1 MISFSKIKQRKM
13 KMESSTTS
21 VYRPNI
27 NNITS
32 PITLNIMETFLNSIN
47 NSEDINYFGTKIFD
61 IYESFVHDNS
71 NHPNYVEKITDMI
84 EENVIP
90 RYNDL
95 QSLKTYINTSDTL
108 KVFGESVDDFI
119 YCDRILKNDKT
130 INKRFDMKSFI
141 KSNSNMDLDEMVRSL
156 CEFIDTYDIS
166 TEAKYNIA
174 LENITFMLLSKDKT
188 LDESVIQNHITD
200 YFLMRESVMTD
211 TYIRKLQKVAIN
223 SPLVNEST
231 LNTYLFSKGHVYG
244 DRIQSVLEYD
254 LSTLTSE
261 RKVSEQIYTWLD
273 EMCIDTPERN
283 KRIMDNIIALPLAVN
298 VSESFI
304 NGTLINYMNIHE
316 NSLFNQ
322 DIIKESLNQYKN
334 GLNGIDFLNEKK
346 NDINPMKLYFISELK
361 GLKKLNPRI
370 PNNYLTKNGYEDGKT
385 ARVCFST
392 DIGKCLTALSMNCA
406 GRKYYVYSPAYQYNV
421 KTPTI
426 KQVPDVKITD
436 EKWITETV
444 DLVCIGKIEC
454 TKDKGT
460 DGMPYK
466 YGSNTA
472 ELYEWDWKWLEKYN
486 VVNESKN
493 DKGKEVPKICPKC
506 GGDIGLF
513 FKGEPVYLCKNCN
526 KYFGTAPFPSNTNE
540 SVNSNIQIF
549 NSPEELSKWM
559 KSNIR
564 YKDFSRLMSPQEVYD
579 KKCGSC
585 HDQVMFELYQL
596 RKMNK
601 SPKAL
606 FIIEYNNENTGRDNV
621 THSLVYY
628 TDRNNIYWFEN
639 AWGGQEG
646 IHKFTNIKELKD
658 KIKELHSKKA
668 FGNVNNY
675 PELEIT
681 SFGVHKPGETL
692 RQLVDKC
699 VNEEYEIKNNSF
711 NLLEAKLEK
720 TDLNKAFDQFKAE
733 QRKDSKAFQKV
744 LNALYAKTPNEIINE
759 FPHVL
764 GLVRVAFVFAP
775 IAIPIVGP
783 VLTLVNAC
791 VDKILSYHINVKQSE
806 KLFKYLRDEKT
817 KVEEKLDDID
827 DEEKKKK
834 AESYIKEL
842 EDSMKTVKKYASE
855 ELPKEIED
863 SDGNDDDF
871 DDISFDD
878 FDFDMELESYQIT
891 ETTKEIPSVF
901 TESAYENDDIS
912 LLADISLYEQSLEH
926 ILNNRVRINS
936 MILRN
941 IDTISENLRYFAPI
955 IANCPTV
962 IDYRVFSE
970 AVKDYMYDP
979 TSMDSVNVNGV
990 LNKALENKFMS
1001 DTFKNT
1007 IIESEC
1013 INTLDQIVTE
1023 GFNLNNVKLAF
1034 QALKKKMKDLNTK
1047 QKSICQ
1053 TLDATGHQLI
1063 SSIEKA
1069 VREDRREA
1077 VIKGSIIPSFSK
1089 CIKLGIA
1096 LGGITAVNPVAGL
1109 ITAVGYFGAS
1119 SMLTQREKQLVYDEI
1134 ATELQVVEKQLQIA
1148 ENDGDMNQ
1156 YRFLLNYQKKL
1167 ARERQRIRYGLKVN
1181 GRRIPDARG
1190 PKRD

>member
-108 KVFGESVDDFI
+108 KVFEENVDDFI

-141 KSNSNMDLDEMVRSL
+141 ESNSNMDLDEMVRSL

-304 NGTLINYMNIHE
+304 NGTLINYLNIHE

-334 GLNGIDFLNEKK
+334 GLNGINFLNEKK
-346 NDINPMKLYFISELK
+346 NNK
-361 GLKKLNPRI
+361 GEEIPKK
-370 PNNYLTKNGYEDGKT
+370 
-385 ARVCFST
+385 
-392 DIGKCLTALSMNCA
+392 
-406 GRKYYVYSPAYQYNV
+406 
-421 KTPTI
+421 
-426 KQVPDVKITD
+426 
-436 EKWITETV
+436 
-444 DLVCIGKIEC
+444 
-454 TKDKGT
+454 
-460 DGMPYK
+460 
-466 YGSNTA
+466 
-472 ELYEWDWKWLEKYN
+472 
-486 VVNESKN
+486 
-493 DKGKEVPKICPKC
+493 CPKC

-526 KYFGTAPFPSNTNE
+526 KYFGVAPFKENAYVSEMISTLQDPATSM
-540 SVNSNIQIF
+540 I
-549 NSPEELSKWM
+549 K
-559 KSNIR
+559 
-564 YKDFSRLMSPQEVYD
+564 
-579 KKCGSC
+579 
-585 HDQVMFELYQL
+585 
-596 RKMNK
+596 
-601 SPKAL
+601 
-606 FIIEYNNENTGRDNV
+606 EYNG
-621 THSLVYY
+621 
-628 TDRNNIYWFEN
+628 
-639 AWGGQEG
+639 
-646 IHKFTNIKELKD
+646 
-658 KIKELHSKKA
+658 
-668 FGNVNNY
+668 
-675 PELEIT
+675 
-681 SFGVHKPGETL
+681 
-692 RQLVDKC
+692 
-699 VNEEYEIKNNSF
+699 
-711 NLLEAKLEK
+711 LLETKLEK

-775 IAIPIVGP
+775 IAVPIVGP

-863 SDGNDDDF
+863 SNGNDDDF

-912 LLADISLYEQSLEH
+912 FLADISLYEQSLEH
-926 ILNNRVRINS
+926 ILNNRERVNS

-955 IANCPTV
+955 IVNCPTV
-962 IDYRVFSE
+962 IDYRAFSE

-979 TSMDSVNVNGV
+979 TSMDSVNVDGV

-1007 IIESEC
+1007 IIESES

-1023 GFNLNNVKLAF
+1023 GFDLNNVKLAF

-1063 SSIEKA
+1063 NSIEKA

>member
-61 IYESFVHDNS
+61 IYESFVQDNS

-141 KSNSNMDLDEMVRSL
+141 ESNSNMDLDEMVRSL

-223 SPLVNEST
+223 SPLVNEYT

-334 GLNGIDFLNEKK
+334 GLNGINFLNEKK
-346 NDINPMKLYFISELK
+346 NDK
-361 GLKKLNPRI
+361 GEEIPKK
-370 PNNYLTKNGYEDGKT
+370 
-385 ARVCFST
+385 
-392 DIGKCLTALSMNCA
+392 
-406 GRKYYVYSPAYQYNV
+406 
-421 KTPTI
+421 
-426 KQVPDVKITD
+426 
-436 EKWITETV
+436 
-444 DLVCIGKIEC
+444 
-454 TKDKGT
+454 
-460 DGMPYK
+460 
-466 YGSNTA
+466 
-472 ELYEWDWKWLEKYN
+472 
-486 VVNESKN
+486 
-493 DKGKEVPKICPKC
+493 CPKC

-526 KYFGTAPFPSNTNE
+526 KYFGVAPFKE
-540 SVNSNIQIF
+540 SVNLTENVTI
-549 NSPEELSKWM
+549 NA
-559 KSNIR
+559 
-564 YKDFSRLMSPQEVYD
+564 
-579 KKCGSC
+579 
-585 HDQVMFELYQL
+585 
-596 RKMNK
+596 NK
-601 SPKAL
+601 SVVRKLQNDVNNIASKYKAKIKSINITFAKNKMELQKYTKFSLDDYVNGFCIDNNVYIVDKDGYKNECGNYYNLLLHECTHAIINSLNPKCDMNFIEGICIYESGQLNEFENSGGNVINTAL
-606 FIIEYNNENTGRDNV
+606 EVREIISTKGYNTIISYIKNGNKNIIE
-621 THSLVYY
+621 
-628 TDRNNIYWFEN
+628 
-639 AWGGQEG
+639 
-646 IHKFTNIKELKD
+646 
-658 KIKELHSKKA
+658 
-668 FGNVNNY
+668 
-675 PELEIT
+675 
-681 SFGVHKPGETL
+681 
-692 RQLVDKC
+692 
-699 VNEEYEIKNNSF
+699 SF

-775 IAIPIVGP
+775 IAVPIVGP

-891 ETTKEIPSVF
+891 ETAKEIPSVF

-926 ILNNRVRINS
+926 ILNNRERVNS

-1001 DTFKNT
+1001 DIFKNT

-1023 GFNLNNVKLAF
+1023 GFDLNNVKLAF

>member
-71 NHPNYVEKITDMI
+71 NHPNYIEKITDMI

-141 KSNSNMDLDEMVRSL
+141 ESNSNMDLDEMVRSL

-231 LNTYLFSKGHVYG
+231 LNAYLFSKGHVYG

-334 GLNGIDFLNEKK
+334 GLNGINFLNEKK
-346 NDINPMKLYFISELK
+346 NEK
-361 GLKKLNPRI
+361 GEEIPKK
-370 PNNYLTKNGYEDGKT
+370 
-385 ARVCFST
+385 
-392 DIGKCLTALSMNCA
+392 
-406 GRKYYVYSPAYQYNV
+406 
-421 KTPTI
+421 
-426 KQVPDVKITD
+426 
-436 EKWITETV
+436 
-444 DLVCIGKIEC
+444 
-454 TKDKGT
+454 
-460 DGMPYK
+460 
-466 YGSNTA
+466 
-472 ELYEWDWKWLEKYN
+472 
-486 VVNESKN
+486 
-493 DKGKEVPKICPKC
+493 CPKC

-526 KYFGTAPFPSNTNE
+526 KYFGVAPFKESVSLTENVAINANKSVARKLQNDVNNIASKYKAKIKSINITFVKNKMELQKYTKFSLDDYVNGFCIDSNVYIVDKDGYKNECGNYYNLLLHECTHAIINSLNPKCDMNFIEGICIYESGQLNEFENSGSNTINAA
-540 SVNSNIQIF
+540 
-549 NSPEELSKWM
+549 L
-559 KSNIR
+559 
-564 YKDFSRLMSPQEVYD
+564 EVREIISTKGYNTIISYI
-579 KKCGSC
+579 KNG
-585 HDQVMFELYQL
+585 
-596 RKMNK
+596 NK
-601 SPKAL
+601 N
-606 FIIEYNNENTGRDNV
+606 IIE
-621 THSLVYY
+621 
-628 TDRNNIYWFEN
+628 
-639 AWGGQEG
+639 
-646 IHKFTNIKELKD
+646 
-658 KIKELHSKKA
+658 
-668 FGNVNNY
+668 
-675 PELEIT
+675 
-681 SFGVHKPGETL
+681 
-692 RQLVDKC
+692 
-699 VNEEYEIKNNSF
+699 SF

-775 IAIPIVGP
+775 IAVPIVGP

-863 SDGNDDDF
+863 NDGNDDDF

-891 ETTKEIPSVF
+891 ETAKEIPSVF

-912 LLADISLYEQSLEH
+912 LLADISLYEQSLEY
-926 ILNNRVRINS
+926 ILNNRERVNS

-1063 SSIEKA
+1063 NSIEKA

>member
-141 KSNSNMDLDEMVRSL
+141 ESNSNMDLDEMVRSL

-273 EMCIDTPERN
+273 EMCIDTPEKN

-334 GLNGIDFLNEKK
+334 GLNGINFLNEKK
-346 NDINPMKLYFISELK
+346 NDK
-361 GLKKLNPRI
+361 GEEIPKK
-370 PNNYLTKNGYEDGKT
+370 
-385 ARVCFST
+385 
-392 DIGKCLTALSMNCA
+392 
-406 GRKYYVYSPAYQYNV
+406 
-421 KTPTI
+421 
-426 KQVPDVKITD
+426 
-436 EKWITETV
+436 
-444 DLVCIGKIEC
+444 
-454 TKDKGT
+454 
-460 DGMPYK
+460 
-466 YGSNTA
+466 
-472 ELYEWDWKWLEKYN
+472 
-486 VVNESKN
+486 
-493 DKGKEVPKICPKC
+493 CPKC

-513 FKGEPVYLCKNCN
+513 LKGEPVYLCKNCN
-526 KYFGTAPFPSNTNE
+526 KYFGVAPF
-540 SVNSNIQIF
+540 
-549 NSPEELSKWM
+549 K
-559 KSNIR
+559 
-564 YKDFSRLMSPQEVYD
+564 
-579 KKCGSC
+579 
-585 HDQVMFELYQL
+585 
-596 RKMNK
+596 
-601 SPKAL
+601 
-606 FIIEYNNENTGRDNV
+606 
-621 THSLVYY
+621 
-628 TDRNNIYWFEN
+628 EN
-639 AWGGQEG
+639 AYVSEMISTLQDPA
-646 IHKFTNIKELKD
+646 TS
-658 KIKELHSKKA
+658 KIKEYN
-668 FGNVNNY
+668 G
-675 PELEIT
+675 
-681 SFGVHKPGETL
+681 
-692 RQLVDKC
+692 
-699 VNEEYEIKNNSF
+699 
-711 NLLEAKLEK
+711 LLETKLEK

-775 IAIPIVGP
+775 IAVPIVGP

-912 LLADISLYEQSLEH
+912 LLVDISLYEQSLEH
-926 ILNNRVRINS
+926 ILNNRERVNS

-1023 GFNLNNVKLAF
+1023 GFDLNNVKLAF
-1034 QALKKKMKDLNTK
+1034 QALKKKMKDLNTT

-1053 TLDATGHQLI
+1053 SLDAMGHQLI
-1063 SSIEKA
+1063 NSIEKA

>member
-47 NSEDINYFGTKIFD
+47 NSEDINYFGTKIFE

-71 NHPNYVEKITDMI
+71 NHPNYVKKITNVI
-84 EENVIP
+84 EENVLP
-90 RYNDL
+90 RYKDL

-141 KSNSNMDLDEMVRSL
+141 ESNSNMDLDEMVRSL

-174 LENITFMLLSKDKT
+174 LENITFMLLLKDKT

-231 LNTYLFSKGHVYG
+231 LNAYLFSKGHVYG

-304 NGTLINYMNIHE
+304 NGTLINYLNIHE

-334 GLNGIDFLNEKK
+334 GLNGINFLNEKK
-346 NDINPMKLYFISELK
+346 NEK
-361 GLKKLNPRI
+361 GEEIPKK
-370 PNNYLTKNGYEDGKT
+370 
-385 ARVCFST
+385 
-392 DIGKCLTALSMNCA
+392 
-406 GRKYYVYSPAYQYNV
+406 
-421 KTPTI
+421 
-426 KQVPDVKITD
+426 
-436 EKWITETV
+436 
-444 DLVCIGKIEC
+444 
-454 TKDKGT
+454 
-460 DGMPYK
+460 
-466 YGSNTA
+466 
-472 ELYEWDWKWLEKYN
+472 
-486 VVNESKN
+486 
-493 DKGKEVPKICPKC
+493 CPKC

-549 NSPEELSKWM
+549 NSPEELNKWM

-692 RQLVDKC
+692 QQLVDKC

-775 IAIPIVGP
+775 IAVPIVGP

-863 SDGNDDDF
+863 NDGNDDDF

-901 TESAYENDDIS
+901 TESVYENDDIS
-912 LLADISLYEQSLEH
+912 FLADISLYEQSLEH
-926 ILNNRVRINS
+926 ILNNRERVNS

-990 LNKALENKFMS
+990 LNKALENKFIS

>member
-71 NHPNYVEKITDMI
+71 NHPNYVEKITDII

-141 KSNSNMDLDEMVRSL
+141 ESNSNMDLDEMVRSL

-283 KRIMDNIIALPLAVN
+283 KKVMDSIIALPLAIN
-298 VSESFI
+298 ISESFI

-334 GLNGIDFLNEKK
+334 GLNGINFLNEKK
-346 NDINPMKLYFISELK
+346 NDK
-361 GLKKLNPRI
+361 GEEIPKK
-370 PNNYLTKNGYEDGKT
+370 
-385 ARVCFST
+385 
-392 DIGKCLTALSMNCA
+392 
-406 GRKYYVYSPAYQYNV
+406 
-421 KTPTI
+421 
-426 KQVPDVKITD
+426 
-436 EKWITETV
+436 
-444 DLVCIGKIEC
+444 
-454 TKDKGT
+454 
-460 DGMPYK
+460 
-466 YGSNTA
+466 
-472 ELYEWDWKWLEKYN
+472 
-486 VVNESKN
+486 
-493 DKGKEVPKICPKC
+493 CPKC

-646 IHKFTNIKELKD
+646 IHKFNNIKELKD

-668 FGNVNNY
+668 FGNVNKY

-692 RQLVDKC
+692 QQLVDKC
-699 VNEEYEIKNNSF
+699 VNEEYGIKNNSF
-711 NLLEAKLEK
+711 NLLESKLEK

-775 IAIPIVGP
+775 IAVPIVGP

-842 EDSMKTVKKYASE
+842 EDSMKAVKKYASE

-891 ETTKEIPSVF
+891 ETAKEIPSVF

-926 ILNNRVRINS
+926 ILNNRERVNS

-979 TSMDSVNVNGV
+979 TSMDSVNVDGV

-1023 GFNLNNVKLAF
+1023 GFDLNNVKLAF

-1096 LGGITAVNPVAGL
+1096 LGGITVVNPVAGL

>member
-108 KVFGESVDDFI
+108 KVFEENVDDFI

-141 KSNSNMDLDEMVRSL
+141 ESNSNMDLDEMVRSL

-244 DRIQSVLEYD
+244 DRIQNVLEYD

-334 GLNGIDFLNEKK
+334 GLNGINFLNEKK
-346 NDINPMKLYFISELK
+346 NDK
-361 GLKKLNPRI
+361 GEEIPKK
-370 PNNYLTKNGYEDGKT
+370 
-385 ARVCFST
+385 
-392 DIGKCLTALSMNCA
+392 
-406 GRKYYVYSPAYQYNV
+406 
-421 KTPTI
+421 
-426 KQVPDVKITD
+426 
-436 EKWITETV
+436 
-444 DLVCIGKIEC
+444 
-454 TKDKGT
+454 
-460 DGMPYK
+460 
-466 YGSNTA
+466 
-472 ELYEWDWKWLEKYN
+472 
-486 VVNESKN
+486 
-493 DKGKEVPKICPKC
+493 CPKC

-526 KYFGTAPFPSNTNE
+526 KYFGVAPF
-540 SVNSNIQIF
+540 
-549 NSPEELSKWM
+549 K
-559 KSNIR
+559 
-564 YKDFSRLMSPQEVYD
+564 
-579 KKCGSC
+579 
-585 HDQVMFELYQL
+585 
-596 RKMNK
+596 
-601 SPKAL
+601 
-606 FIIEYNNENTGRDNV
+606 
-621 THSLVYY
+621 
-628 TDRNNIYWFEN
+628 EN
-639 AWGGQEG
+639 AYVSEMISDLQDPA
-646 IHKFTNIKELKD
+646 TS
-658 KIKELHSKKA
+658 KIKEYN
-668 FGNVNNY
+668 G
-675 PELEIT
+675 
-681 SFGVHKPGETL
+681 
-692 RQLVDKC
+692 
-699 VNEEYEIKNNSF
+699 
-711 NLLEAKLEK
+711 LLEAKIEK

-775 IAIPIVGP
+775 IVVPIVGP

-834 AESYIKEL
+834 VESYIKEL

-926 ILNNRVRINS
+926 ILNNRERVNS

-979 TSMDSVNVNGV
+979 TSMDSVNVNSV

-1023 GFNLNNVKLAF
+1023 GFDLNNVKLAF

>member
-95 QSLKTYINTSDTL
+95 QSLKTYINTSDAL

-141 KSNSNMDLDEMVRSL
+141 ESNSNMDLDEMVRSL

-231 LNTYLFSKGHVYG
+231 LNAYLFSKGHVYG

-283 KRIMDNIIALPLAVN
+283 KRIMDSIIALPLAIN

-304 NGTLINYMNIHE
+304 NGTLINYLNIHE

-334 GLNGIDFLNEKK
+334 GLNGINFLNEKK
-346 NDINPMKLYFISELK
+346 NDK
-361 GLKKLNPRI
+361 GEEIPKK
-370 PNNYLTKNGYEDGKT
+370 
-385 ARVCFST
+385 
-392 DIGKCLTALSMNCA
+392 
-406 GRKYYVYSPAYQYNV
+406 
-421 KTPTI
+421 
-426 KQVPDVKITD
+426 
-436 EKWITETV
+436 
-444 DLVCIGKIEC
+444 
-454 TKDKGT
+454 
-460 DGMPYK
+460 
-466 YGSNTA
+466 
-472 ELYEWDWKWLEKYN
+472 
-486 VVNESKN
+486 
-493 DKGKEVPKICPKC
+493 CPKC

-526 KYFGTAPFPSNTNE
+526 KYFGVAPF
-540 SVNSNIQIF
+540 
-549 NSPEELSKWM
+549 K
-559 KSNIR
+559 
-564 YKDFSRLMSPQEVYD
+564 
-579 KKCGSC
+579 
-585 HDQVMFELYQL
+585 
-596 RKMNK
+596 
-601 SPKAL
+601 
-606 FIIEYNNENTGRDNV
+606 
-621 THSLVYY
+621 
-628 TDRNNIYWFEN
+628 EN
-639 AWGGQEG
+639 AYVSEMISTLQDPA
-646 IHKFTNIKELKD
+646 TS
-658 KIKELHSKKA
+658 KIKEYN
-668 FGNVNNY
+668 G
-675 PELEIT
+675 
-681 SFGVHKPGETL
+681 
-692 RQLVDKC
+692 
-699 VNEEYEIKNNSF
+699 
-711 NLLEAKLEK
+711 LLEAKLEK

-759 FPHVL
+759 LPHVL

-775 IAIPIVGP
+775 IAVPIVGP

-891 ETTKEIPSVF
+891 ETAKEIPSVF

-926 ILNNRVRINS
+926 ILNNRERVNS

>member
-119 YCDRILKNDKT
+119 YCDRILKNDRT

-141 KSNSNMDLDEMVRSL
+141 ESNSNMDLDEMVRSL

-231 LNTYLFSKGHVYG
+231 LNAYLFSKGHVYG

-334 GLNGIDFLNEKK
+334 GLNGINFLNENK
-346 NDINPMKLYFISELK
+346 NDEKLELLMNLNDELNIYEYGIPIHGQIADIQSYEFCNDNYKSLSINEFEKNK
-361 GLKKLNPRI
+361 GGLCWDYTKYYDFKLNEFGI
-370 PNNYLTKNGYEDGKT
+370 EHKNFFIINQNTLQTHSITIVELNGK
-385 ARVCFST
+385 
-392 DIGKCLTALSMNCA
+392 I
-406 GRKYYVYSPAYQYNV
+406 YYVESSYKRMCGIYEAKNINDALAFAIYNLHIGSYEIYEI
-421 KTPTI
+421 I
-426 KQVPDVKITD
+426 KFP
-436 EKWITETV
+436 
-444 DLVCIGKIEC
+444 
-454 TKDKGT
+454 KDHT
-460 DGMPYK
+460 
-466 YGSNTA
+466 NN
-472 ELYEWDWKWLEKYN
+472 EKYIEYICKEN
-486 VVNESKN
+486 KKYNKPLKLNNKLKNIQSAPKFPKDTRITNESKN
-493 DKGKEVPKICPKC
+493 DKGEKVPKKCPKC

-526 KYFGTAPFPSNTNE
+526 KYFGVAPF
-540 SVNSNIQIF
+540 
-549 NSPEELSKWM
+549 K
-559 KSNIR
+559 
-564 YKDFSRLMSPQEVYD
+564 
-579 KKCGSC
+579 
-585 HDQVMFELYQL
+585 
-596 RKMNK
+596 
-601 SPKAL
+601 
-606 FIIEYNNENTGRDNV
+606 
-621 THSLVYY
+621 
-628 TDRNNIYWFEN
+628 EN
-639 AWGGQEG
+639 AYVSEMISTLQDPA
-646 IHKFTNIKELKD
+646 TS
-658 KIKELHSKKA
+658 KIKEYN
-668 FGNVNNY
+668 G
-675 PELEIT
+675 
-681 SFGVHKPGETL
+681 
-692 RQLVDKC
+692 
-699 VNEEYEIKNNSF
+699 
-711 NLLEAKLEK
+711 LLETKLEK

-775 IAIPIVGP
+775 IAVPIVGP

-863 SDGNDDDF
+863 NDGNDDDF

-878 FDFDMELESYQIT
+878 FDFDMELESYQI
-891 ETTKEIPSVF
+891 

-926 ILNNRVRINS
+926 ILNNRERVNS

-1023 GFNLNNVKLAF
+1023 GFNLNNVKIAF

>member
-141 KSNSNMDLDEMVRSL
+141 ESNSNMDLDEMVRSL

-174 LENITFMLLSKDKT
+174 LENITFMLLLKDKT

-254 LSTLTSE
+254 LSTLNSE

-273 EMCIDTPERN
+273 EMCIDTPEKN

-322 DIIKESLNQYKN
+322 DIIRESLNQYNN
-334 GLNGIDFLNEKK
+334 GLNGINFLNEKK
-346 NDINPMKLYFISELK
+346 NDK
-361 GLKKLNPRI
+361 GEEIPKK
-370 PNNYLTKNGYEDGKT
+370 
-385 ARVCFST
+385 
-392 DIGKCLTALSMNCA
+392 
-406 GRKYYVYSPAYQYNV
+406 
-421 KTPTI
+421 
-426 KQVPDVKITD
+426 
-436 EKWITETV
+436 
-444 DLVCIGKIEC
+444 
-454 TKDKGT
+454 
-460 DGMPYK
+460 
-466 YGSNTA
+466 
-472 ELYEWDWKWLEKYN
+472 
-486 VVNESKN
+486 
-493 DKGKEVPKICPKC
+493 CPKC

-513 FKGEPVYLCKNCN
+513 LKGEPVYLCKNCN
-526 KYFGTAPFPSNTNE
+526 KYFGTAPFKE
-540 SVNSNIQIF
+540 SANI
-549 NSPEELSKWM
+549 
-559 KSNIR
+559 
-564 YKDFSRLMSPQEVYD
+564 
-579 KKCGSC
+579 
-585 HDQVMFELYQL
+585 
-596 RKMNK
+596 
-601 SPKAL
+601 
-606 FIIEYNNENTGRDNV
+606 
-621 THSLVYY
+621 
-628 TDRNNIYWFEN
+628 
-639 AWGGQEG
+639 
-646 IHKFTNIKELKD
+646 
-658 KIKELHSKKA
+658 
-668 FGNVNNY
+668 
-675 PELEIT
+675 LE
-681 SFGVHKPGETL
+681 S
-692 RQLVDKC
+692 
-699 VNEEYEIKNNSF
+699 
-711 NLLEAKLEK
+711 KLEK

-759 FPHVL
+759 FQHVL

-775 IAIPIVGP
+775 IAVPIVGP
-783 VLTLVNAC
+783 VLTLINAC

-834 AESYIKEL
+834 AEYYIKEL

-863 SDGNDDDF
+863 SDGDDDF

-912 LLADISLYEQSLEH
+912 FLADISLYEQSLEY
-926 ILNNRVRINS
+926 ILDNRERVNS

-941 IDTISENLRYFAPI
+941 IDTISENLKYFAPI

-979 TSMDSVNVNGV
+979 TSMDSVNVNGF
-990 LNKALENKFMS
+990 LNKALENRFIS

-1007 IIESEC
+1007 IIESES

-1023 GFNLNNVKLAF
+1023 GFDLNNIKLAF

-1053 TLDATGHQLI
+1053 SLDAMGHQLI
-1063 SSIEKA
+1063 NSIEKA

-1109 ITAVGYFGAS
+1109 ISAVGYFGAS
-1119 SMLTQREKQLVYDEI
+1119 KMLTQREKQLVYDEI

-1167 ARERQRIRYGLKVN
+1167 ARERQRIRYGLKVQ
-1181 GRRIPDARG
+1181 GRNIPDAKM

>member
-61 IYESFVHDNS
+61 IYESFVQDNS

-141 KSNSNMDLDEMVRSL
+141 ESNSNMDLDEMVRSL

-273 EMCIDTPERN
+273 EMCIYTPERN
-283 KRIMDNIIALPLAVN
+283 KRIMDSIIALPLAIN

-334 GLNGIDFLNEKK
+334 GLNGINFLNEKK
-346 NDINPMKLYFISELK
+346 NDKKHFYFYHLLPK
-361 GLKKLNPRI
+361 GSKLNPGITSLQYQYDNDIKAFEKNSYKYRDRI
-370 PNNYLTKNGYEDGKT
+370 TDQNKWGIYSEKQPNELTNEDILNALNIQRESEFGASYIYLFRFPPYNNLGKEMREILKYKDIYRIDLNDIHNLILDIDYGYYMSNKDNEKRNETYYKNITPEKYFEKYDEKGNNLLFAYMSHIGIRVKNNYIPKRYCEKINTPNDI
-385 ARVCFST
+385 T
-392 DIGKCLTALSMNCA
+392 DI
-406 GRKYYVYSPAYQYNV
+406 
-421 KTPTI
+421 I
-426 KQVPDVKITD
+426 I
-436 EKWITETV
+436 
-444 DLVCIGKIEC
+444 
-454 TKDKGT
+454 
-460 DGMPYK
+460 
-466 YGSNTA
+466 
-472 ELYEWDWKWLEKYN
+472 
-486 VVNESKN
+486 ESKN
-493 DKGKEVPKICPKC
+493 DKGEEVPKTCPKC
-506 GGDIGLF
+506 GGKIGVF
-513 FKGEPVYLCKNCN
+513 IQGEPVYLCTNCK
-526 KYFGTAPFPSNTNE
+526 KYFGTVPFKE
-540 SVNSNIQIF
+540 S
-549 NSPEELSKWM
+549 
-559 KSNIR
+559 
-564 YKDFSRLMSPQEVYD
+564 
-579 KKCGSC
+579 
-585 HDQVMFELYQL
+585 
-596 RKMNK
+596 
-601 SPKAL
+601 
-606 FIIEYNNENTGRDNV
+606 
-621 THSLVYY
+621 
-628 TDRNNIYWFEN
+628 
-639 AWGGQEG
+639 
-646 IHKFTNIKELKD
+646 TNI
-658 KIKELHSKKA
+658 
-668 FGNVNNY
+668 
-675 PELEIT
+675 LE
-681 SFGVHKPGETL
+681 G
-692 RQLVDKC
+692 
-699 VNEEYEIKNNSF
+699 
-711 NLLEAKLEK
+711 KLEK

-764 GLVRVAFVFAP
+764 CLVRVAFVFAP
-775 IAIPIVGP
+775 IAVPIVGP

-891 ETTKEIPSVF
+891 ETAKEIPSVF

-912 LLADISLYEQSLEH
+912 LLADISLYEQYLEH
-926 ILNNRVRINS
+926 ILNNRERVNS

-1023 GFNLNNVKLAF
+1023 GFDLNNVKLAF

>member
-21 VYRPNI
+21 TYRPNI

-32 PITLNIMETFLNSIN
+32 PITLNIMETFLSSIN
-47 NSEDINYFGTKIFD
+47 NSEDINYFGTKIFE

-71 NHPNYVEKITDMI
+71 NHPNYVKKITNVI
-84 EENVIP
+84 EENVLP
-90 RYNDL
+90 RYKDL
-95 QSLKTYINTSDTL
+95 QSLKTYINSSDTL

-141 KSNSNMDLDEMVRSL
+141 ESNSNMDLDEMVRSL

-304 NGTLINYMNIHE
+304 NGTLINYLNIHE

-334 GLNGIDFLNEKK
+334 GLNGINFLNEKK
-346 NDINPMKLYFISELK
+346 NDK
-361 GLKKLNPRI
+361 GEEIPKK
-370 PNNYLTKNGYEDGKT
+370 
-385 ARVCFST
+385 
-392 DIGKCLTALSMNCA
+392 
-406 GRKYYVYSPAYQYNV
+406 
-421 KTPTI
+421 
-426 KQVPDVKITD
+426 
-436 EKWITETV
+436 
-444 DLVCIGKIEC
+444 
-454 TKDKGT
+454 
-460 DGMPYK
+460 
-466 YGSNTA
+466 
-472 ELYEWDWKWLEKYN
+472 
-486 VVNESKN
+486 
-493 DKGKEVPKICPKC
+493 CPKC

-526 KYFGTAPFPSNTNE
+526 KYFGVAPF
-540 SVNSNIQIF
+540 
-549 NSPEELSKWM
+549 K
-559 KSNIR
+559 
-564 YKDFSRLMSPQEVYD
+564 
-579 KKCGSC
+579 
-585 HDQVMFELYQL
+585 
-596 RKMNK
+596 
-601 SPKAL
+601 
-606 FIIEYNNENTGRDNV
+606 
-621 THSLVYY
+621 
-628 TDRNNIYWFEN
+628 EN
-639 AWGGQEG
+639 AYVSEMISTLQDPEMS
-646 IHKFTNIKELKD
+646 
-658 KIKELHSKKA
+658 KIKEYN
-668 FGNVNNY
+668 G
-675 PELEIT
+675 
-681 SFGVHKPGETL
+681 
-692 RQLVDKC
+692 
-699 VNEEYEIKNNSF
+699 
-711 NLLEAKLEK
+711 LLETKLEK

-775 IAIPIVGP
+775 IAVPIVGP

-863 SDGNDDDF
+863 NDGNDDDF

-926 ILNNRVRINS
+926 ILNNRERVNS

-1013 INTLDQIVTE
+1013 INTLNQIVTE
-1023 GFNLNNVKLAF
+1023 GFDLNNVKLAF

-1181 GRRIPDARG
+1181 GRRIPDARA

>member
-141 KSNSNMDLDEMVRSL
+141 ESNSNMDLDEMVRSL

-283 KRIMDNIIALPLAVN
+283 KKVMDSIIALPLAVN

-334 GLNGIDFLNEKK
+334 GLNGINFLNEKK
-346 NDINPMKLYFISELK
+346 NDK
-361 GLKKLNPRI
+361 GEEIPKK
-370 PNNYLTKNGYEDGKT
+370 
-385 ARVCFST
+385 
-392 DIGKCLTALSMNCA
+392 
-406 GRKYYVYSPAYQYNV
+406 
-421 KTPTI
+421 
-426 KQVPDVKITD
+426 
-436 EKWITETV
+436 
-444 DLVCIGKIEC
+444 
-454 TKDKGT
+454 
-460 DGMPYK
+460 
-466 YGSNTA
+466 
-472 ELYEWDWKWLEKYN
+472 
-486 VVNESKN
+486 
-493 DKGKEVPKICPKC
+493 CPKC

-513 FKGEPVYLCKNCN
+513 LKGEPVYLCKNCN
-526 KYFGTAPFPSNTNE
+526 KYFGVAPF
-540 SVNSNIQIF
+540 
-549 NSPEELSKWM
+549 K
-559 KSNIR
+559 
-564 YKDFSRLMSPQEVYD
+564 
-579 KKCGSC
+579 
-585 HDQVMFELYQL
+585 
-596 RKMNK
+596 
-601 SPKAL
+601 
-606 FIIEYNNENTGRDNV
+606 
-621 THSLVYY
+621 
-628 TDRNNIYWFEN
+628 EN
-639 AWGGQEG
+639 AYVSEMISTLQDPA
-646 IHKFTNIKELKD
+646 TS
-658 KIKELHSKKA
+658 KIKEYN
-668 FGNVNNY
+668 G
-675 PELEIT
+675 
-681 SFGVHKPGETL
+681 
-692 RQLVDKC
+692 
-699 VNEEYEIKNNSF
+699 
-711 NLLEAKLEK
+711 LLETKLEK

-764 GLVRVAFVFAP
+764 GLIRVAFVFAP
-775 IAIPIVGP
+775 IAVPIVGP

-863 SDGNDDDF
+863 NDGNDDDF

-891 ETTKEIPSVF
+891 ETAKEIPSVF

-912 LLADISLYEQSLEH
+912 LLADISLYEQYLEH
-926 ILNNRVRINS
+926 ILNNRERVNS

-1023 GFNLNNVKLAF
+1023 GFDLNNVKLAF

>member
-71 NHPNYVEKITDMI
+71 NHPNYVEKITDII

-141 KSNSNMDLDEMVRSL
+141 ESNSNMDLDEMVRSL

-283 KRIMDNIIALPLAVN
+283 KKVMDSIIALPLAIN
-298 VSESFI
+298 ISESFI

-334 GLNGIDFLNEKK
+334 GLNGINFLNEKK
-346 NDINPMKLYFISELK
+346 NDK
-361 GLKKLNPRI
+361 GEEIPKK
-370 PNNYLTKNGYEDGKT
+370 
-385 ARVCFST
+385 
-392 DIGKCLTALSMNCA
+392 
-406 GRKYYVYSPAYQYNV
+406 
-421 KTPTI
+421 
-426 KQVPDVKITD
+426 
-436 EKWITETV
+436 
-444 DLVCIGKIEC
+444 
-454 TKDKGT
+454 
-460 DGMPYK
+460 
-466 YGSNTA
+466 
-472 ELYEWDWKWLEKYN
+472 
-486 VVNESKN
+486 
-493 DKGKEVPKICPKC
+493 CPKC

-646 IHKFTNIKELKD
+646 IHKFNNIKELKD

-668 FGNVNNY
+668 FGNVNKY

-692 RQLVDKC
+692 QQLVDKC
-699 VNEEYEIKNNSF
+699 VNEEYGIKNNSF
-711 NLLEAKLEK
+711 NLLESKLEK

-775 IAIPIVGP
+775 IAVPIVGP

-891 ETTKEIPSVF
+891 ETAKEIPSVF
-901 TESAYENDDIS
+901 TESVYENDDIS
-912 LLADISLYEQSLEH
+912 FLTDISLYEQSLEH
-926 ILNNRVRINS
+926 ILNNRERVNS
-936 MILRN
+936 MIIRN
-941 IDTISENLRYFAPI
+941 IDTISENLKYFAPI

-979 TSMDSVNVNGV
+979 TSMDSINVNGV
-990 LNKALENKFMS
+990 LNKALENKFIS

-1023 GFNLNNVKLAF
+1023 GIDLNNVKLAF

>member
-141 KSNSNMDLDEMVRSL
+141 ESNSNMDLDEMVRSL

-273 EMCIDTPERN
+273 EMCIDTPEKN

-334 GLNGIDFLNEKK
+334 GLNGINFLNEKK
-346 NDINPMKLYFISELK
+346 NDK
-361 GLKKLNPRI
+361 GEEIPKK
-370 PNNYLTKNGYEDGKT
+370 
-385 ARVCFST
+385 
-392 DIGKCLTALSMNCA
+392 
-406 GRKYYVYSPAYQYNV
+406 
-421 KTPTI
+421 
-426 KQVPDVKITD
+426 
-436 EKWITETV
+436 
-444 DLVCIGKIEC
+444 
-454 TKDKGT
+454 
-460 DGMPYK
+460 
-466 YGSNTA
+466 
-472 ELYEWDWKWLEKYN
+472 
-486 VVNESKN
+486 
-493 DKGKEVPKICPKC
+493 CPKC

-513 FKGEPVYLCKNCN
+513 LKGEPVYLCKNCN
-526 KYFGTAPFPSNTNE
+526 KYFGVAPF
-540 SVNSNIQIF
+540 
-549 NSPEELSKWM
+549 K
-559 KSNIR
+559 
-564 YKDFSRLMSPQEVYD
+564 
-579 KKCGSC
+579 
-585 HDQVMFELYQL
+585 
-596 RKMNK
+596 
-601 SPKAL
+601 
-606 FIIEYNNENTGRDNV
+606 
-621 THSLVYY
+621 
-628 TDRNNIYWFEN
+628 EN
-639 AWGGQEG
+639 AYVSEMISTLQDPA
-646 IHKFTNIKELKD
+646 TS
-658 KIKELHSKKA
+658 KIKEYN
-668 FGNVNNY
+668 G
-675 PELEIT
+675 
-681 SFGVHKPGETL
+681 
-692 RQLVDKC
+692 
-699 VNEEYEIKNNSF
+699 
-711 NLLEAKLEK
+711 LLETKLEK

-775 IAIPIVGP
+775 IAVPIVGP

-891 ETTKEIPSVF
+891 ETAKEIPSVF

-912 LLADISLYEQSLEH
+912 FLADISLYEQSLEH
-926 ILNNRVRINS
+926 ILNNRERVNS

-1053 TLDATGHQLI
+1053 SLDAMGHQLI
-1063 SSIEKA
+1063 NSIEKA

>member
-141 KSNSNMDLDEMVRSL
+141 ESNSNMDLDEMVRSL

-231 LNTYLFSKGHVYG
+231 LNTYLFSKGHAYG

-283 KRIMDNIIALPLAVN
+283 KKVMDSIIALPLAIN

-304 NGTLINYMNIHE
+304 NGTLINYLNIHE

-334 GLNGIDFLNEKK
+334 GLNGINFLNEKK
-346 NDINPMKLYFISELK
+346 NDK
-361 GLKKLNPRI
+361 GEEIPKK
-370 PNNYLTKNGYEDGKT
+370 
-385 ARVCFST
+385 
-392 DIGKCLTALSMNCA
+392 
-406 GRKYYVYSPAYQYNV
+406 
-421 KTPTI
+421 
-426 KQVPDVKITD
+426 
-436 EKWITETV
+436 
-444 DLVCIGKIEC
+444 
-454 TKDKGT
+454 
-460 DGMPYK
+460 
-466 YGSNTA
+466 
-472 ELYEWDWKWLEKYN
+472 
-486 VVNESKN
+486 
-493 DKGKEVPKICPKC
+493 CPKC

-526 KYFGTAPFPSNTNE
+526 KYFGVAPFKESVSLTENVTINANKSVARKLQNDVNNIASKYKAKIKSINITFVKNKMELQKYTKFSLDDYVNGFCIDSNVYIVDKDGYKNECGNYYNLLLHECTHAIINSLNPKCDMNFIEGICIYESGQLNEFENSGSNTINAA
-540 SVNSNIQIF
+540 
-549 NSPEELSKWM
+549 L
-559 KSNIR
+559 
-564 YKDFSRLMSPQEVYD
+564 EVREIISTKGYNTIISYI
-579 KKCGSC
+579 KNG
-585 HDQVMFELYQL
+585 
-596 RKMNK
+596 NK
-601 SPKAL
+601 N
-606 FIIEYNNENTGRDNV
+606 IIE
-621 THSLVYY
+621 
-628 TDRNNIYWFEN
+628 
-639 AWGGQEG
+639 
-646 IHKFTNIKELKD
+646 
-658 KIKELHSKKA
+658 
-668 FGNVNNY
+668 
-675 PELEIT
+675 
-681 SFGVHKPGETL
+681 
-692 RQLVDKC
+692 
-699 VNEEYEIKNNSF
+699 SF

-775 IAIPIVGP
+775 IAVPIVGP

-891 ETTKEIPSVF
+891 ETAKEIPSVF

-912 LLADISLYEQSLEH
+912 LLEDISLYEQSLEH
-926 ILNNRVRINS
+926 ILNNRERVNS

-1001 DTFKNT
+1001 DAFKNT

>member
-61 IYESFVHDNS
+61 IYESFVYDNS

-141 KSNSNMDLDEMVRSL
+141 ESNSNMDLDEMVRSL

-334 GLNGIDFLNEKK
+334 GLNGINFLNEKK
-346 NDINPMKLYFISELK
+346 NDK
-361 GLKKLNPRI
+361 GEEIPKK
-370 PNNYLTKNGYEDGKT
+370 
-385 ARVCFST
+385 
-392 DIGKCLTALSMNCA
+392 
-406 GRKYYVYSPAYQYNV
+406 
-421 KTPTI
+421 
-426 KQVPDVKITD
+426 
-436 EKWITETV
+436 
-444 DLVCIGKIEC
+444 
-454 TKDKGT
+454 
-460 DGMPYK
+460 
-466 YGSNTA
+466 
-472 ELYEWDWKWLEKYN
+472 
-486 VVNESKN
+486 
-493 DKGKEVPKICPKC
+493 CPKC

-526 KYFGTAPFPSNTNE
+526 KYFGVAPFKESTNFLE
-540 SVNSNIQIF
+540 S
-549 NSPEELSKWM
+549 
-559 KSNIR
+559 
-564 YKDFSRLMSPQEVYD
+564 
-579 KKCGSC
+579 
-585 HDQVMFELYQL
+585 
-596 RKMNK
+596 
-601 SPKAL
+601 
-606 FIIEYNNENTGRDNV
+606 
-621 THSLVYY
+621 
-628 TDRNNIYWFEN
+628 
-639 AWGGQEG
+639 
-646 IHKFTNIKELKD
+646 
-658 KIKELHSKKA
+658 
-668 FGNVNNY
+668 
-675 PELEIT
+675 
-681 SFGVHKPGETL
+681 
-692 RQLVDKC
+692 
-699 VNEEYEIKNNSF
+699 
-711 NLLEAKLEK
+711 KLEK

-775 IAIPIVGP
+775 IAVPIVGP

-817 KVEEKLDDID
+817 KIEEKLDDID

-901 TESAYENDDIS
+901 TESVYENDDIS
-912 LLADISLYEQSLEH
+912 FLADISLYEQSLEY
-926 ILNNRVRINS
+926 ILNNRERVNS

-941 IDTISENLRYFAPI
+941 IDTISENLKYFAPI

-970 AVKDYMYDP
+970 AVKGYMYDP
-979 TSMDSVNVNGV
+979 TSMDSVNVNDV

-1013 INTLDQIVTE
+1013 INALDQIVTE
-1023 GFNLNNVKLAF
+1023 GFDLNNVKLAF

-1063 SSIEKA
+1063 NSIEKA

>member
-71 NHPNYVEKITDMI
+71 NHPNYVEKITNVI
-84 EENVIP
+84 EENILP
-90 RYNDL
+90 RFKDL

-141 KSNSNMDLDEMVRSL
+141 ESNSNMDLDEMVRSL

-188 LDESVIQNHITD
+188 LDESVIQNYITD

-334 GLNGIDFLNEKK
+334 GLNGINFLNEKK
-346 NDINPMKLYFISELK
+346 NDK
-361 GLKKLNPRI
+361 GEEIPKK
-370 PNNYLTKNGYEDGKT
+370 
-385 ARVCFST
+385 
-392 DIGKCLTALSMNCA
+392 
-406 GRKYYVYSPAYQYNV
+406 
-421 KTPTI
+421 
-426 KQVPDVKITD
+426 
-436 EKWITETV
+436 
-444 DLVCIGKIEC
+444 
-454 TKDKGT
+454 
-460 DGMPYK
+460 
-466 YGSNTA
+466 
-472 ELYEWDWKWLEKYN
+472 
-486 VVNESKN
+486 
-493 DKGKEVPKICPKC
+493 CPKC

-526 KYFGTAPFPSNTNE
+526 KYFGVAPFKE
-540 SVNSNIQIF
+540 S
-549 NSPEELSKWM
+549 
-559 KSNIR
+559 
-564 YKDFSRLMSPQEVYD
+564 
-579 KKCGSC
+579 
-585 HDQVMFELYQL
+585 
-596 RKMNK
+596 
-601 SPKAL
+601 
-606 FIIEYNNENTGRDNV
+606 T
-621 THSLVYY
+621 
-628 TDRNNIYWFEN
+628 
-639 AWGGQEG
+639 
-646 IHKFTNIKELKD
+646 
-658 KIKELHSKKA
+658 
-668 FGNVNNY
+668 
-675 PELEIT
+675 
-681 SFGVHKPGETL
+681 
-692 RQLVDKC
+692 
-699 VNEEYEIKNNSF
+699 
-711 NLLEAKLEK
+711 NLLEGKLEK

-744 LNALYAKTPNEIINE
+744 LNTLYAKTPNEIINE

-775 IAIPIVGP
+775 IAVPIVGP

-817 KVEEKLDDID
+817 KIEEKLDDID

-863 SDGNDDDF
+863 SDGDDDDF

-901 TESAYENDDIS
+901 TESVYENDDIS
-912 LLADISLYEQSLEH
+912 FLADISLYEQSLEY
-926 ILNNRVRINS
+926 ILNNRERVNS

-941 IDTISENLRYFAPI
+941 IDTISENLKYFAPI
-955 IANCPTV
+955 IVNCPTV

-990 LNKALENKFMS
+990 LNKALENRFIS

-1023 GFNLNNVKLAF
+1023 GFDLNNVKLAF

-1077 VIKGSIIPSFSK
+1077 IIKGSIIPSFSK
-1089 CIKLGIA
+1089 CIKLGIT
-1096 LGGITAVNPVAGL
+1096 LGGITAINPVAGL
-1109 ITAVGYFGAS
+1109 ISAVGYFGAS
-1119 SMLTQREKQLVYDEI
+1119 KMLTQREKQLVYDEI

-1167 ARERQRIRYGLKVN
+1167 ARERQRIRYGLKVQ
-1181 GRRIPDARG
+1181 GRNIPDAKI

>member
-71 NHPNYVEKITDMI
+71 NHPNYVKKITNVI
-84 EENVIP
+84 EENILP
-90 RYNDL
+90 RFKDL

-130 INKRFDMKSFI
+130 INKRFDIKSFI
-141 KSNSNMDLDEMVRSL
+141 ESNSNMDLDEMVRSL

-188 LDESVIQNHITD
+188 LDESEIQNHITD

-283 KRIMDNIIALPLAVN
+283 KKIMDNIIALPLAVN

-334 GLNGIDFLNEKK
+334 GLNGINFLNEKK
-346 NDINPMKLYFISELK
+346 NDK
-361 GLKKLNPRI
+361 GEEIPKK
-370 PNNYLTKNGYEDGKT
+370 
-385 ARVCFST
+385 
-392 DIGKCLTALSMNCA
+392 
-406 GRKYYVYSPAYQYNV
+406 
-421 KTPTI
+421 
-426 KQVPDVKITD
+426 
-436 EKWITETV
+436 
-444 DLVCIGKIEC
+444 
-454 TKDKGT
+454 
-460 DGMPYK
+460 
-466 YGSNTA
+466 
-472 ELYEWDWKWLEKYN
+472 
-486 VVNESKN
+486 
-493 DKGKEVPKICPKC
+493 CPKC

-526 KYFGTAPFPSNTNE
+526 KYFGVAPFKESTNFLE
-540 SVNSNIQIF
+540 S
-549 NSPEELSKWM
+549 
-559 KSNIR
+559 
-564 YKDFSRLMSPQEVYD
+564 
-579 KKCGSC
+579 
-585 HDQVMFELYQL
+585 
-596 RKMNK
+596 
-601 SPKAL
+601 
-606 FIIEYNNENTGRDNV
+606 
-621 THSLVYY
+621 
-628 TDRNNIYWFEN
+628 
-639 AWGGQEG
+639 
-646 IHKFTNIKELKD
+646 
-658 KIKELHSKKA
+658 
-668 FGNVNNY
+668 
-675 PELEIT
+675 
-681 SFGVHKPGETL
+681 
-692 RQLVDKC
+692 
-699 VNEEYEIKNNSF
+699 
-711 NLLEAKLEK
+711 KLEK

-764 GLVRVAFVFAP
+764 GLVRVAFVFSP
-775 IAIPIVGP
+775 IAVPIVGP

-863 SDGNDDDF
+863 NDGNDDDF

-891 ETTKEIPSVF
+891 ETAKEIPSVF

-926 ILNNRVRINS
+926 ILDNRERVNS

-941 IDTISENLRYFAPI
+941 IDTISENLKYFAPI
-955 IANCPTV
+955 IVNCPTV
-962 IDYRVFSE
+962 IDYRAFSE

-979 TSMDSVNVNGV
+979 TSMDSLNVNGV

-1023 GFNLNNVKLAF
+1023 GFDLNNVKLAF

-1053 TLDATGHQLI
+1053 SLDAMGHQLI
-1063 SSIEKA
+1063 NSIEKA

-1077 VIKGSIIPSFSK
+1077 IIKGSIIPSFSK
-1089 CIKLGIA
+1089 CIKLGIT
-1096 LGGITAVNPVAGL
+1096 LGGITAINPVAGL
-1109 ITAVGYFGAS
+1109 ISAVGYFGAS
-1119 SMLTQREKQLVYDEI
+1119 KILTQREKQLVYDEI

-1167 ARERQRIRYGLKVN
+1167 ARERQRIRYGLKVQ
-1181 GRRIPDARG
+1181 GRNIPDAKM

>member
-71 NHPNYVEKITDMI
+71 SHPNYVEKITDII

-108 KVFGESVDDFI
+108 KVFEENVDDFI

-141 KSNSNMDLDEMVRSL
+141 ESNSNMDLDEMVRSL

-231 LNTYLFSKGHVYG
+231 LNTCLFSKGHVYG

-304 NGTLINYMNIHE
+304 NGTLINYINIHE

-334 GLNGIDFLNEKK
+334 GLNSINFLNEKK
-346 NDINPMKLYFISELK
+346 NDK
-361 GLKKLNPRI
+361 GEEIPKK
-370 PNNYLTKNGYEDGKT
+370 
-385 ARVCFST
+385 
-392 DIGKCLTALSMNCA
+392 
-406 GRKYYVYSPAYQYNV
+406 
-421 KTPTI
+421 
-426 KQVPDVKITD
+426 
-436 EKWITETV
+436 
-444 DLVCIGKIEC
+444 
-454 TKDKGT
+454 
-460 DGMPYK
+460 
-466 YGSNTA
+466 
-472 ELYEWDWKWLEKYN
+472 
-486 VVNESKN
+486 
-493 DKGKEVPKICPKC
+493 CPKC

-526 KYFGTAPFPSNTNE
+526 KYFGVAPFKE
-540 SVNSNIQIF
+540 S
-549 NSPEELSKWM
+549 
-559 KSNIR
+559 
-564 YKDFSRLMSPQEVYD
+564 
-579 KKCGSC
+579 
-585 HDQVMFELYQL
+585 
-596 RKMNK
+596 
-601 SPKAL
+601 A
-606 FIIEYNNENTGRDNV
+606 
-621 THSLVYY
+621 
-628 TDRNNIYWFEN
+628 
-639 AWGGQEG
+639 
-646 IHKFTNIKELKD
+646 
-658 KIKELHSKKA
+658 
-668 FGNVNNY
+668 
-675 PELEIT
+675 
-681 SFGVHKPGETL
+681 
-692 RQLVDKC
+692 
-699 VNEEYEIKNNSF
+699 
-711 NLLEAKLEK
+711 NLLEGKLEK
-720 TDLNKAFDQFKAE
+720 TDLNKVFDQFKAE

-775 IAIPIVGP
+775 IAVPIVGP

-834 AESYIKEL
+834 VESYIKEL

-926 ILNNRVRINS
+926 ILNNRERVNS

-1007 IIESEC
+1007 IIESES

-1023 GFNLNNVKLAF
+1023 GFDLNNVKLAF

-1063 SSIEKA
+1063 NSIEKA

-1181 GRRIPDARG
+1181 GRRIPDAKG

>member
-61 IYESFVHDNS
+61 IYESFVQDNS
-71 NHPNYVEKITDMI
+71 SHPNYVKKITNVI
-84 EENVIP
+84 EENILP
-90 RYNDL
+90 RFKDL

-141 KSNSNMDLDEMVRSL
+141 ESNSNMDLDEMVRSL

-273 EMCIDTPERN
+273 EMSIDTPERN

-334 GLNGIDFLNEKK
+334 GLNGINFLNEKK
-346 NDINPMKLYFISELK
+346 NDK
-361 GLKKLNPRI
+361 GEEIPKK
-370 PNNYLTKNGYEDGKT
+370 
-385 ARVCFST
+385 
-392 DIGKCLTALSMNCA
+392 
-406 GRKYYVYSPAYQYNV
+406 
-421 KTPTI
+421 
-426 KQVPDVKITD
+426 
-436 EKWITETV
+436 
-444 DLVCIGKIEC
+444 
-454 TKDKGT
+454 
-460 DGMPYK
+460 
-466 YGSNTA
+466 
-472 ELYEWDWKWLEKYN
+472 
-486 VVNESKN
+486 
-493 DKGKEVPKICPKC
+493 CPKC

-526 KYFGTAPFPSNTNE
+526 KYFGTAPFKESTIINKEDIYYNKDKFDNGIINLCFVTGLSGSGKSTMSHKMESTKIEVYELDDLLSNYNFSDANLKE
-540 SVNSNIQIF
+540 YGDLIYSFFKGPGKQF
-549 NSPEELSKWM
+549 
-559 KSNIR
+559 R
-564 YKDFSRLMSPQEVYD
+564 YKTIEEFENHDFNGKGFEDYD
-579 KKCGSC
+579 KKITVEFVKYAMQYSKS
-585 HDQVMFELYQL
+585 H
-596 RKMNK
+596 KNK
-601 SPKAL
+601 KYVIEGCEILWSLEPSFLSDYAVYIKGTSTLNSLIRSSKRDSNISDSKIRNGLEFMSLLLDPKRL
-606 FIIEYNNENTGRDNV
+606 KVYRLDSK
-621 THSLVYY
+621 SLNKWCKYY
-628 TDRNNIYWFEN
+628 E
-639 AWGGQEG
+639 
-646 IHKFTNIKELKD
+646 KESVS
-658 KIKELHSKKA
+658 E
-668 FGNVNNY
+668 
-675 PELEIT
+675 
-681 SFGVHKPGETL
+681 
-692 RQLVDKC
+692 
-699 VNEEYEIKNNSF
+699 SF

-764 GLVRVAFVFAP
+764 GLVRIAFVFAP
-775 IAIPIVGP
+775 IAVPIVGP

-891 ETTKEIPSVF
+891 ETAKEIPSVF
-901 TESAYENDDIS
+901 TESVYENDDIS
-912 LLADISLYEQSLEH
+912 FLADISLYEQSLEY
-926 ILNNRVRINS
+926 ILDNRERVNS

-941 IDTISENLRYFAPI
+941 IDTISENLKYFAPI
-955 IANCPTV
+955 IVNCPTV
-962 IDYRVFSE
+962 IDYRAFSE

-979 TSMDSVNVNGV
+979 TSMDSLNVNGV
-990 LNKALENKFMS
+990 LNKALENRFIS
-1001 DTFKNT
+1001 NTFKNT

-1013 INTLDQIVTE
+1013 INALDQIVTE
-1023 GFNLNNVKLAF
+1023 GFDLNNVKLAF
-1034 QALKKKMKDLNTK
+1034 KALKKKMKDLNTK

-1053 TLDATGHQLI
+1053 SLDAMGHQLI
-1063 SSIEKA
+1063 NSIEKA

-1077 VIKGSIIPSFSK
+1077 IIKGSIIPSFSK
-1089 CIKLGIA
+1089 CIKLGIT
-1096 LGGITAVNPVAGL
+1096 LGGITAINPVAGL
-1109 ITAVGYFGAS
+1109 ISAVGYFGAS
-1119 SMLTQREKQLVYDEI
+1119 KMLTQREKQLVYDEI

-1167 ARERQRIRYGLKVN
+1167 ARERQRIRYGLKVQ
-1181 GRRIPDARG
+1181 GRNIPDAKI

>member
-71 NHPNYVEKITDMI
+71 SHPNYVKKITNVI
-84 EENVIP
+84 EENILP
-90 RYNDL
+90 RFKDL

-141 KSNSNMDLDEMVRSL
+141 ESNSNMDLDEMVRSL

-188 LDESVIQNHITD
+188 LYESEIQNHITD

-283 KRIMDNIIALPLAVN
+283 KKIMDNIIALPLAVN

-334 GLNGIDFLNEKK
+334 GLNGINFLNEKK
-346 NDINPMKLYFISELK
+346 NDINPMKLYFISESK
-361 GLKKLNPRI
+361 DLKKLNPRI

-406 GRKYYVYSPAYQYNV
+406 GHVYYVYSPAYQYNV
-421 KTPTI
+421 KTPTV

-436 EKWITETV
+436 EKWIIETV
-444 DLVCIGKIEC
+444 ELVCIGKIKC

-460 DGMPYK
+460 DGIPYK

-486 VVNESKN
+486 VVNEAKN
-493 DKGKEVPKICPKC
+493 EKGEEIPKKCPKC

-526 KYFGTAPFPSNTNE
+526 KYFGVAPFKE
-540 SVNSNIQIF
+540 S
-549 NSPEELSKWM
+549 
-559 KSNIR
+559 
-564 YKDFSRLMSPQEVYD
+564 
-579 KKCGSC
+579 
-585 HDQVMFELYQL
+585 
-596 RKMNK
+596 
-601 SPKAL
+601 
-606 FIIEYNNENTGRDNV
+606 T
-621 THSLVYY
+621 
-628 TDRNNIYWFEN
+628 
-639 AWGGQEG
+639 
-646 IHKFTNIKELKD
+646 
-658 KIKELHSKKA
+658 
-668 FGNVNNY
+668 
-675 PELEIT
+675 
-681 SFGVHKPGETL
+681 
-692 RQLVDKC
+692 
-699 VNEEYEIKNNSF
+699 
-711 NLLEAKLEK
+711 NLLEGKLEK

-775 IAIPIVGP
+775 IAVPIVGP

-891 ETTKEIPSVF
+891 ETAKEIPSVF
-901 TESAYENDDIS
+901 TESVYENNDIS
-912 LLADISLYEQSLEH
+912 FLADISLYEQSLEH
-926 ILNNRVRINS
+926 ILNNRERVNS

-979 TSMDSVNVNGV
+979 TSMDNVNVNGI
-990 LNKALENKFMS
+990 LNRALENRFVS
-1001 DTFKNT
+1001 DSFKNT
-1007 IIESEC
+1007 IIEAEC

-1023 GFNLNNVKLAF
+1023 GFDLNNVKLAF

-1053 TLDATGHQLI
+1053 SLDATGHQLI
-1063 SSIEKA
+1063 NSIEKA

-1077 VIKGSIIPSFSK
+1077 IIKGSIIPSFSK
-1089 CIKLGIA
+1089 CIKLGIT

-1109 ITAVGYFGAS
+1109 ISAVGYFGAS
-1119 SMLTQREKQLVYDEI
+1119 KILTQREKQLVYDEI

-1167 ARERQRIRYGLKVN
+1167 ARERQRIRYGLKVH
-1181 GRRIPDARG
+1181 GRAIPDAKV

>member
-71 NHPNYVEKITDMI
+71 SHPNYVEKITDII

-108 KVFGESVDDFI
+108 KVFEENVDDFI

-141 KSNSNMDLDEMVRSL
+141 ESNSNMDLDEMVRSL

-231 LNTYLFSKGHVYG
+231 LNTCLFSKGHVYG

-334 GLNGIDFLNEKK
+334 GLNGINFLNEKK
-346 NDINPMKLYFISELK
+346 NDK
-361 GLKKLNPRI
+361 GEEIPKK
-370 PNNYLTKNGYEDGKT
+370 
-385 ARVCFST
+385 
-392 DIGKCLTALSMNCA
+392 
-406 GRKYYVYSPAYQYNV
+406 
-421 KTPTI
+421 
-426 KQVPDVKITD
+426 
-436 EKWITETV
+436 
-444 DLVCIGKIEC
+444 
-454 TKDKGT
+454 
-460 DGMPYK
+460 
-466 YGSNTA
+466 
-472 ELYEWDWKWLEKYN
+472 
-486 VVNESKN
+486 
-493 DKGKEVPKICPKC
+493 CPKC

-526 KYFGTAPFPSNTNE
+526 KYFGVAPFKE
-540 SVNSNIQIF
+540 S
-549 NSPEELSKWM
+549 
-559 KSNIR
+559 
-564 YKDFSRLMSPQEVYD
+564 
-579 KKCGSC
+579 
-585 HDQVMFELYQL
+585 
-596 RKMNK
+596 
-601 SPKAL
+601 A
-606 FIIEYNNENTGRDNV
+606 
-621 THSLVYY
+621 
-628 TDRNNIYWFEN
+628 
-639 AWGGQEG
+639 
-646 IHKFTNIKELKD
+646 
-658 KIKELHSKKA
+658 
-668 FGNVNNY
+668 
-675 PELEIT
+675 
-681 SFGVHKPGETL
+681 
-692 RQLVDKC
+692 
-699 VNEEYEIKNNSF
+699 
-711 NLLEAKLEK
+711 NLLEGKLEK

-775 IAIPIVGP
+775 IAVPIVGP

-834 AESYIKEL
+834 VESYIKEL

-926 ILNNRVRINS
+926 ILNNRERVNN

-1007 IIESEC
+1007 IIESES

-1023 GFNLNNVKLAF
+1023 GFDLNNVKLAF
-1034 QALKKKMKDLNTK
+1034 QALNKKMKDLNTK

-1063 SSIEKA
+1063 NSIEKA

-1181 GRRIPDARG
+1181 GRRIPDAKG

>member
-61 IYESFVHDNS
+61 IYESFVQDNS

-141 KSNSNMDLDEMVRSL
+141 ESNSNMDLDEMVRSL

-334 GLNGIDFLNEKK
+334 GLNGINFLNEKK
-346 NDINPMKLYFISELK
+346 NDK
-361 GLKKLNPRI
+361 GEEIPKK
-370 PNNYLTKNGYEDGKT
+370 
-385 ARVCFST
+385 
-392 DIGKCLTALSMNCA
+392 
-406 GRKYYVYSPAYQYNV
+406 
-421 KTPTI
+421 
-426 KQVPDVKITD
+426 
-436 EKWITETV
+436 
-444 DLVCIGKIEC
+444 
-454 TKDKGT
+454 
-460 DGMPYK
+460 
-466 YGSNTA
+466 
-472 ELYEWDWKWLEKYN
+472 
-486 VVNESKN
+486 
-493 DKGKEVPKICPKC
+493 CPKC

-526 KYFGTAPFPSNTNE
+526 KYFGVAPFKE
-540 SVNSNIQIF
+540 SVNLTENVTI
-549 NSPEELSKWM
+549 NA
-559 KSNIR
+559 
-564 YKDFSRLMSPQEVYD
+564 
-579 KKCGSC
+579 
-585 HDQVMFELYQL
+585 
-596 RKMNK
+596 NK
-601 SPKAL
+601 SVVRKLQNDVNNIASKYKAKIKSINITFAKNKMELQKYTKFSLDDYVNGFCIDNNVYIVDKDGYKNECGNYYNLLLHECTHAIINSLNPKCDMNFIEGICIYESGQLNEFENSGGNVINTAL
-606 FIIEYNNENTGRDNV
+606 EVREIISTKGYNTIISYIKNGNKNIIE
-621 THSLVYY
+621 
-628 TDRNNIYWFEN
+628 
-639 AWGGQEG
+639 
-646 IHKFTNIKELKD
+646 
-658 KIKELHSKKA
+658 
-668 FGNVNNY
+668 
-675 PELEIT
+675 
-681 SFGVHKPGETL
+681 
-692 RQLVDKC
+692 
-699 VNEEYEIKNNSF
+699 SF

-775 IAIPIVGP
+775 IAVPIVGP

-891 ETTKEIPSVF
+891 ETAKEIPSVF

-926 ILNNRVRINS
+926 ILNNRERVNS

-1001 DTFKNT
+1001 DIFKNT

-1023 GFNLNNVKLAF
+1023 GFDLNNVKLAF

>member
-71 NHPNYVEKITDMI
+71 NHPNYIEKITDMI

-141 KSNSNMDLDEMVRSL
+141 ESNSNMDLDEMVRYL

-283 KRIMDNIIALPLAVN
+283 KKVMDSIIALPLAIN

-304 NGTLINYMNIHE
+304 NGTLINYLNIHE

-322 DIIKESLNQYKN
+322 DIIRESLNQYNN

-346 NDINPMKLYFISELK
+346 NDK
-361 GLKKLNPRI
+361 GEEIPKK
-370 PNNYLTKNGYEDGKT
+370 
-385 ARVCFST
+385 
-392 DIGKCLTALSMNCA
+392 
-406 GRKYYVYSPAYQYNV
+406 
-421 KTPTI
+421 
-426 KQVPDVKITD
+426 
-436 EKWITETV
+436 
-444 DLVCIGKIEC
+444 
-454 TKDKGT
+454 
-460 DGMPYK
+460 
-466 YGSNTA
+466 
-472 ELYEWDWKWLEKYN
+472 
-486 VVNESKN
+486 
-493 DKGKEVPKICPKC
+493 CPKC

-526 KYFGTAPFPSNTNE
+526 KYFGVAPF
-540 SVNSNIQIF
+540 
-549 NSPEELSKWM
+549 K
-559 KSNIR
+559 
-564 YKDFSRLMSPQEVYD
+564 
-579 KKCGSC
+579 
-585 HDQVMFELYQL
+585 
-596 RKMNK
+596 
-601 SPKAL
+601 
-606 FIIEYNNENTGRDNV
+606 
-621 THSLVYY
+621 
-628 TDRNNIYWFEN
+628 EN
-639 AWGGQEG
+639 AYVSEMISTLQDPA
-646 IHKFTNIKELKD
+646 TS
-658 KIKELHSKKA
+658 KIKEYN
-668 FGNVNNY
+668 G
-675 PELEIT
+675 
-681 SFGVHKPGETL
+681 
-692 RQLVDKC
+692 
-699 VNEEYEIKNNSF
+699 
-711 NLLEAKLEK
+711 LLETKLEK

-775 IAIPIVGP
+775 IAVPIVGP

-791 VDKILSYHINVKQSE
+791 VDKILSYHINIKQSE

-817 KVEEKLDDID
+817 KVEEKLDYID

-926 ILNNRVRINS
+926 ILNNRERVNS

-1007 IIESEC
+1007 IIESES

>member
-21 VYRPNI
+21 AYRPNI

-32 PITLNIMETFLNSIN
+32 PTTLNIMETFLNSIN
-47 NSEDINYFGTKIFD
+47 NSEDINYFGTKIFE

-71 NHPNYVEKITDMI
+71 NHPNYVKKITDVI
-84 EENVIP
+84 EENVLP
-90 RYNDL
+90 RYKDL
-95 QSLKTYINTSDTL
+95 QSLKTYINNSDDC
-108 KVFGESVDDFI
+108 KVFSESVDDFI
-119 YCDRILKNDKT
+119 YCDRIIKNDKI

-141 KSNSNMDLDEMVRSL
+141 ESNSGMELDEMVRSL
-156 CEFIDTYDIS
+156 CEFVDTYDIS

-174 LENITFMLLSKDKT
+174 LENITFMLKSKDKT
-188 LDESVIQNHITD
+188 LDESVIQNYITD

-211 TYIRKLQKVAIN
+211 TYIRKLQKVAMK

-231 LNTYLFSKGHVYG
+231 LNTYLFLKGHVYG

-273 EMCIDTPERN
+273 EMCIDTPEKN
-283 KRIMDNIIALPLAVN
+283 KEMMDAIIALPLAIN

-304 NGTLINYMNIHE
+304 NGTLINYLNIHE
-316 NSLFNQ
+316 NSLFTR

-334 GLNGIDFLNEKK
+334 GLNSINFLNEKK
-346 NDINPMKLYFISELK
+346 NDK
-361 GLKKLNPRI
+361 GEEIPKK
-370 PNNYLTKNGYEDGKT
+370 
-385 ARVCFST
+385 
-392 DIGKCLTALSMNCA
+392 
-406 GRKYYVYSPAYQYNV
+406 
-421 KTPTI
+421 
-426 KQVPDVKITD
+426 
-436 EKWITETV
+436 
-444 DLVCIGKIEC
+444 
-454 TKDKGT
+454 
-460 DGMPYK
+460 
-466 YGSNTA
+466 
-472 ELYEWDWKWLEKYN
+472 
-486 VVNESKN
+486 
-493 DKGKEVPKICPKC
+493 CPKC

-526 KYFGTAPFPSNTNE
+526 KYFGVAPFKE
-540 SVNSNIQIF
+540 SVNLTENVAI
-549 NSPEELSKWM
+549 NA
-559 KSNIR
+559 
-564 YKDFSRLMSPQEVYD
+564 
-579 KKCGSC
+579 
-585 HDQVMFELYQL
+585 
-596 RKMNK
+596 NK
-601 SPKAL
+601 SVVRKLQNDVNNIASKYKAKIKSINITFAKNKMELQKYTKFPLDDYVNGFCIDNNVYIVDKDGYKNESGNYYNLLLHECTHAIINSLNPKCDMNFIEGICIYESGQLNEFENSGSNVINTAL
-606 FIIEYNNENTGRDNV
+606 EVREIISTKGYNTIISYIKNGNKNIIE
-621 THSLVYY
+621 
-628 TDRNNIYWFEN
+628 
-639 AWGGQEG
+639 
-646 IHKFTNIKELKD
+646 
-658 KIKELHSKKA
+658 
-668 FGNVNNY
+668 
-675 PELEIT
+675 
-681 SFGVHKPGETL
+681 
-692 RQLVDKC
+692 
-699 VNEEYEIKNNSF
+699 SF

-775 IAIPIVGP
+775 IAVPIVGP

-842 EDSMKTVKKYASE
+842 EDSMKAVKKYASD

-863 SDGNDDDF
+863 DDSDDDF
-871 DDISFDD
+871 DDINFDD

-912 LLADISLYEQSLEH
+912 FLADISLYEQSMEH
-926 ILNNRVRINS
+926 ILDNRERVNG

-941 IDTISENLRYFAPI
+941 IDAISENLKYFAPI

-979 TSMDSVNVNGV
+979 TSMDSVNVNGI
-990 LNKALENKFMS
+990 LNKALENRFVS
-1001 DTFKNT
+1001 DSFKNT

-1023 GFNLNNVKLAF
+1023 GFDLNNVKLAF

-1053 TLDATGHQLI
+1053 SLDATGHQLI
-1063 SSIEKA
+1063 NSIEKA

-1096 LGGITAVNPVAGL
+1096 LGGITTVNPVAGL

-1119 SMLTQREKQLVYDEI
+1119 SILTQREKQLVYDEI

-1181 GRRIPDARG
+1181 GRRIPDAKG
-1190 PKRD
+1190 PRRD

>member
-71 NHPNYVEKITDMI
+71 NHPNYIEKITDMI

-108 KVFGESVDDFI
+108 KVFEESVDDFI

-141 KSNSNMDLDEMVRSL
+141 ESNSNMDLDEMVRSL

-254 LSTLTSE
+254 LSTLNSE

-283 KRIMDNIIALPLAVN
+283 KKVIDSIIALPLAVN

-322 DIIKESLNQYKN
+322 DIIRESLNQYNN
-334 GLNGIDFLNEKK
+334 GLNGINFLNEKK
-346 NDINPMKLYFISELK
+346 NDK
-361 GLKKLNPRI
+361 GEEIPKK
-370 PNNYLTKNGYEDGKT
+370 
-385 ARVCFST
+385 
-392 DIGKCLTALSMNCA
+392 
-406 GRKYYVYSPAYQYNV
+406 
-421 KTPTI
+421 
-426 KQVPDVKITD
+426 
-436 EKWITETV
+436 
-444 DLVCIGKIEC
+444 
-454 TKDKGT
+454 
-460 DGMPYK
+460 
-466 YGSNTA
+466 
-472 ELYEWDWKWLEKYN
+472 
-486 VVNESKN
+486 
-493 DKGKEVPKICPKC
+493 CPKC

-513 FKGEPVYLCKNCN
+513 LKGEPVYLCKNCN
-526 KYFGTAPFPSNTNE
+526 KYFGTAPFKE
-540 SVNSNIQIF
+540 SANI
-549 NSPEELSKWM
+549 
-559 KSNIR
+559 
-564 YKDFSRLMSPQEVYD
+564 
-579 KKCGSC
+579 
-585 HDQVMFELYQL
+585 
-596 RKMNK
+596 
-601 SPKAL
+601 
-606 FIIEYNNENTGRDNV
+606 
-621 THSLVYY
+621 
-628 TDRNNIYWFEN
+628 
-639 AWGGQEG
+639 
-646 IHKFTNIKELKD
+646 
-658 KIKELHSKKA
+658 
-668 FGNVNNY
+668 
-675 PELEIT
+675 LE
-681 SFGVHKPGETL
+681 S
-692 RQLVDKC
+692 
-699 VNEEYEIKNNSF
+699 
-711 NLLEAKLEK
+711 KLEK

-775 IAIPIVGP
+775 IAVPIVGP
-783 VLTLVNAC
+783 VLTLINAC

-834 AESYIKEL
+834 AEYYIKEL

-863 SDGNDDDF
+863 SDGDDDF
-871 DDISFDD
+871 GDISFDD

-901 TESAYENDDIS
+901 TESVYENDDIS
-912 LLADISLYEQSLEH
+912 FLADISLYEQSLEH
-926 ILNNRVRINS
+926 ILDNRERVNS

-941 IDTISENLRYFAPI
+941 IDTISENLKYFAPI

-990 LNKALENKFMS
+990 LNKALENRFIS

-1013 INTLDQIVTE
+1013 INALDQIVTE
-1023 GFNLNNVKLAF
+1023 GFDLNNVKLAF

-1053 TLDATGHQLI
+1053 SLDAMGHQLI
-1063 SSIEKA
+1063 NSIEKA

-1077 VIKGSIIPSFSK
+1077 IIKGSIIPSFSK

-1096 LGGITAVNPVAGL
+1096 LGGITAVNPVVGL

>member
-141 KSNSNMDLDEMVRSL
+141 ESNSNMDLDEMVRSL

-231 LNTYLFSKGHVYG
+231 LNAYLFSKGHVYG

-261 RKVSEQIYTWLD
+261 RKVSEQIYIWLD

-334 GLNGIDFLNEKK
+334 GLNGINFLNEKK
-346 NDINPMKLYFISELK
+346 NDK
-361 GLKKLNPRI
+361 GEEIPKK
-370 PNNYLTKNGYEDGKT
+370 
-385 ARVCFST
+385 
-392 DIGKCLTALSMNCA
+392 
-406 GRKYYVYSPAYQYNV
+406 
-421 KTPTI
+421 
-426 KQVPDVKITD
+426 
-436 EKWITETV
+436 
-444 DLVCIGKIEC
+444 
-454 TKDKGT
+454 
-460 DGMPYK
+460 
-466 YGSNTA
+466 
-472 ELYEWDWKWLEKYN
+472 
-486 VVNESKN
+486 
-493 DKGKEVPKICPKC
+493 CPKC

-526 KYFGTAPFPSNTNE
+526 KYFGTAPFKESAIINKEDIYYNKDKFDNGIINLCFVTGLSGSGKSTMSHKMESTKIEVYELDDLLSNYNFSDANLKE
-540 SVNSNIQIF
+540 YGDLIYSFFKGPGKQF
-549 NSPEELSKWM
+549 
-559 KSNIR
+559 R
-564 YKDFSRLMSPQEVYD
+564 YKTIEEFENHDFNGKGFEDYD
-579 KKCGSC
+579 KKITVEFVKYAMQYSKS
-585 HDQVMFELYQL
+585 H
-596 RKMNK
+596 KNK
-601 SPKAL
+601 KYV
-606 FIIEYNNENTGRDNV
+606 IEGCEILW
-621 THSLVYY
+621 SLEPSFLSDYAVY
-628 TDRNNIYWFEN
+628 
-639 AWGGQEG
+639 
-646 IHKFTNIKELKD
+646 IKETSTLNSLIRSSKRDSNISDSKIRNGLEFLSLLLDPKRLKVYRLD
-658 KIKELHSKKA
+658 SKLLNKWCKYYEKES
-668 FGNVNNY
+668 VS
-675 PELEIT
+675 E
-681 SFGVHKPGETL
+681 
-692 RQLVDKC
+692 
-699 VNEEYEIKNNSF
+699 SF

-775 IAIPIVGP
+775 IAVPIVGP

-926 ILNNRVRINS
+926 ILNNRERVNS

-1023 GFNLNNVKLAF
+1023 GFDLNNVKLAF

-1063 SSIEKA
+1063 NSIEKA

>member
-71 NHPNYVEKITDMI
+71 NHPNYVKKITDVI
-84 EENVIP
+84 EENVLP
-90 RYNDL
+90 RYKDL
-95 QSLKTYINTSDTL
+95 QSLKTYINSSDTL
-108 KVFGESVDDFI
+108 KVFSESIDDFI
-119 YCDRILKNDKT
+119 YCDRIIKNDKI

-141 KSNSNMDLDEMVRSL
+141 ESNSGIELDEMVRSL
-156 CEFIDTYDIS
+156 CEFVDTYDIS

-174 LENITFMLLSKDKT
+174 LENITFMLKSKDKT
-188 LDESVIQNHITD
+188 LEESVIQNHITD

-211 TYIRKLQKVAIN
+211 TYIRKLQKVAIK

-231 LNTYLFSKGHVYG
+231 LNTYLFSKGHDYG

-273 EMCIDTPERN
+273 EMCIDTPKKN
-283 KRIMDNIIALPLAVN
+283 KEIMDAIIALPLAIN

-316 NSLFNQ
+316 NSLFTS

-334 GLNGIDFLNEKK
+334 GLNGIEFLNEKK
-346 NDINPMKLYFISELK
+346 NDINPMNLYFISESK
-361 GLKKLNPRI
+361 GLKKLNPRV
-370 PNNYLTKNGYEDGKT
+370 PNNYLTKNGYEDNKT

-406 GRKYYVYSPAYQYNV
+406 GHEYYVYSPAHQYTV
-421 KTPTI
+421 KSPTI

-444 DLVCIGKIEC
+444 DIVCIGKIKC

-460 DGMPYK
+460 EGMPYK
-466 YGSNTA
+466 YGLNTA
-472 ELYEWDWKWLEKYN
+472 ELYEWDWEWIEKYN

-493 DKGKEVPKICPKC
+493 DKGEEVPKICPKC
-506 GGDIGLF
+506 GGKVGVFIQ
-513 FKGEPVYLCKNCN
+513 GEPVYLCINCK
-526 KYFGTAPFPSNTNE
+526 KYFGTVPFKE
-540 SVNSNIQIF
+540 S
-549 NSPEELSKWM
+549 
-559 KSNIR
+559 
-564 YKDFSRLMSPQEVYD
+564 
-579 KKCGSC
+579 
-585 HDQVMFELYQL
+585 
-596 RKMNK
+596 
-601 SPKAL
+601 
-606 FIIEYNNENTGRDNV
+606 
-621 THSLVYY
+621 
-628 TDRNNIYWFEN
+628 
-639 AWGGQEG
+639 
-646 IHKFTNIKELKD
+646 TNILEG
-658 KIKELHSKKA
+658 KI
-668 FGNVNNY
+668 
-675 PELEIT
+675 
-681 SFGVHKPGETL
+681 
-692 RQLVDKC
+692 
-699 VNEEYEIKNNSF
+699 
-711 NLLEAKLEK
+711 EK

-744 LNALYAKTPNEIINE
+744 LNALYAKSSNEIINE

-764 GLVRVAFVFAP
+764 GLVRVAFIFAP
-775 IAIPIVGP
+775 IAVPIVGP

-842 EDSMKTVKKYASE
+842 EDSMKAVKKYARD

-863 SDGNDDDF
+863 NDSDDDF

-891 ETTKEIPSVF
+891 ETIKEIPSVF
-901 TESAYENDDIS
+901 TESVYENDDIS
-912 LLADISLYEQSLEH
+912 FLADISLYEQSLEH
-926 ILNNRVRINS
+926 ILDNRERVNG

-941 IDTISENLRYFAPI
+941 IDTISENLKYFAPI

-979 TSMDSVNVNGV
+979 TSMDSVNVNGI
-990 LNKALENKFMS
+990 LNKALENRFVS
-1001 DTFKNT
+1001 DSFKNT

-1013 INTLDQIVTE
+1013 INALDQIVTE
-1023 GFNLNNVKLAF
+1023 GFDLNNVKLAF

-1053 TLDATGHQLI
+1053 SLDAMGHQLI
-1063 SSIEKA
+1063 NSIEKA

-1077 VIKGSIIPSFSK
+1077 IIKGSIIPSFSK

-1096 LGGITAVNPVAGL
+1096 LGGISVINPVAGL

-1119 SMLTQREKQLVYDEI
+1119 SILTQREKQLVYDEI

-1167 ARERQRIRYGLKVN
+1167 ARERQRIRYGLKVQ
-1181 GRRIPDARG
+1181 GRNIPDAKI